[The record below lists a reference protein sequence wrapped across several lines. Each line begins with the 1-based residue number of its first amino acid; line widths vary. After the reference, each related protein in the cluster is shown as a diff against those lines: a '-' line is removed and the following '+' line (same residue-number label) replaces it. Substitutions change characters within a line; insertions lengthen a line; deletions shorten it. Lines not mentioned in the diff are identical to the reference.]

1 MKKSVLVFLSG
12 FLSEKGMKK
21 RYLAGMIA
29 AAAVILS
36 GFLLV
41 KNTQNKTVLPGH
53 IEGQEYSDEELSL
66 LAREFYGAHSDHGE
80 VPEFIEV
87 TEAAEGMVNIQLY
100 DIVEDHGVTRNWYT
114 VDRKTARGYDINFE
128 EVDLTRP

>member
-36 GFLLV
+36 GLLLV

-66 LAREFYGAHSDHGE
+66 LAREFYGAHSDNGE